1 MEEAGEGVLSAERVR
16 EICAAFVRRE
26 GLAGRKVLA
35 VIPDHTRSG
44 PLHMVIGPLYDL
56 LATGPGRFDA
66 LVALGTHPPMSEEA
80 IDRRLGLR
88 PGERAVRYPLL
99 RVFNHR
105 WQNPDAL
112 RTAGTIPAERIAELS
127 HGMMNAPVVITV
139 NRLAFE
145 YDTLL
150 IVGPVFPH
158 EVVGFSGGNKY
169 LFPGIAGREIIDLFH
184 WLGAL
189 ITSPVIIGTKH
200 TPVRAVVDAAAA
212 LLPVRRLCLAMVVDG
227 HSLAGLH
234 AGTPEEAWSAAADQS
249 ARVHIRLHGHPYR
262 SVLSSAPAMYD
273 DLWVGAKAAYKLEP
287 VVAEGGE
294 LIVHAPHIREISVT
308 HGAMIER
315 IGYHVRD
322 YFLAQMDRFRDVPG
336 GVLAHSTHV
345 KGVGTYEGGVE
356 KPRITVVLATGIPEA
371 VCRRINLGYRDPA
384 TIDPA
389 DWQGKDDEG
398 LLHVAKAGEVLHRLR
413 NDPFRRP

>member
-1 MEEAGEGVLSAERVR
+1 MLSAEHVR
-16 EICAAFVRRE
+16 EVCAELVRRE

-35 VIPDHTRSG
+35 VIPDHTRSA
-44 PLHMVIGPLYDL
+44 PLELVIGPLYDL
-56 LATGPGRFDA
+56 LATGPGKFDA
-66 LVALGTHPPMSEEA
+66 LVALGTHPPMSDEA
-80 IDRRLGLR
+80 IDRRLGLG
-88 PGERAVRYPLL
+88 PGERTARYPNL

-105 WQNPDAL
+105 WQDPDAL
-112 RTAGTIPAERIAELS
+112 RPAGTIRAEQIAELS
-127 HGMMNAPVVITV
+127 QGMMNRSVEITV

-145 YDTLL
+145 YDALL

-200 TPVRAVVDAAAA
+200 TPVRAVVDAAAV
-212 LLPVRRLCLAMVVDG
+212 LLPVRRLCLAMVVED
-227 HSLAGLH
+227 HDLAGLY
-234 AGTPEEAWSAAADQS
+234 AGTPEVAWSAAADHS
-249 ARVHIRLHGHPYR
+249 ARIHVRLHDRPYR
-262 SVLSSAPAMYD
+262 SVLSSAPPMYD

-287 VVAEGGE
+287 VVADGGE
-294 LIVHAPHIREISVT
+294 LIIHAPHIREVSVT

-345 KGVGTYEGGVE
+345 KGVGTYERGEE
-356 KPRITVVLATGIPEA
+356 KPRINVVLATGIPEE

-389 DWQGKDDEG
+389 AWRGKEDEG
-398 LLHVAKAGEVLHRLR
+398 LLYVPNAGEVLHRLR